1 MTNSRGSKLAINAAA
16 TAMVA
21 SSVFSRSRRLGLIAL
36 ILLLQACADSAYVRV
51 VERPQPPT
59 ERINSHWVNPGETLY
74 AIAWRYN
81 MDPDTLARANGLR
94 APYRIQAGKKL
105 SLDLSRAN
113 RYRSTASVSTSASS
127 NTSKAASTSKTAST
141 NRTSQSATAK
151 QVYKTV
157 GAWRWPVKGSV
168 SKKYEGGGSAI
179 HKGLDITGRQG
190 QSVYAANHGV
200 VVYAGSGL
208 PAYGKLLIVK
218 HNEVYLSAY
227 AHNSKLTVSEGDKVK
242 VGQKIAE
249 IGKSGTTHEHLHF
262 EIRKKGIPVDP
273 LKVLPRV

>member
-1 MTNSRGSKLAINAAA
+1 MTNNRGSKLAINAAA
-16 TAMVA
+16 IVTVV
-21 SSVFSRSRRLGLIAL
+21 SGIVSLSRWLGLMSL
-36 ILLLQACADSAYVRV
+36 MLVLLACADSAHVRV

-59 ERINSHWVNPGETLY
+59 ERINSHWVSPGETLY

-81 MDPDTLARANGLR
+81 MDPATLARANGLR

-113 RYRSTASVSTSASS
+113 RYRSTALASSSVSSKTSSVT
-127 NTSKAASTSKTAST
+127 NSKTAST
-141 NRTSQSATAK
+141 NKTRPSVVAK
-151 QVYKTV
+151 QAYKAV
-157 GAWRWPVKGSV
+157 GVWRWPAKGSV
-168 SKKYEGGGSAI
+168 SKKYSGGGSAI

-273 LKVLPRV
+273 LKVLPRA